1 MDVDL
6 GDDDGRGRAMSDGTQ
21 LVRYDAM
28 CHAIAEAHAVD
39 EVKDIRDKAMA
50 LEHYAR
56 QARNTEA
63 ERQAIQIR
71 MRAEQRCGELLAG
84 REMAKGGNPNLS
96 HDTTGCGAKTLSD
109 LGISR
114 DQSSQ
119 WQRLAAIPAEQFE
132 ADLADRMWRP
142 STNGMIE
149 RQDARERGPL
159 PVLKGDED
167 ALWLWGT
174 LIDCYERGL
183 LRRDTHEL
191 MATPMHNHMR
201 ETLYELAPKIAE
213 WLGRIKL

>member
-1 MDVDL
+1 
-6 GDDDGRGRAMSDGTQ
+6 MSDGTQ

-28 CHAIAEAHAVD
+28 CHAIAAAHAVD
-39 EVKDIRDKAMA
+39 EVKDIRDKARAIEM
-50 LEHYAR
+50 YAR
-56 QARNTEA
+56 QAQNTEA
-63 ERQAIQIR
+63 ERQACEIR
-71 MRAEQRCGELLAG
+71 LRAERKCGQLTDEMVTAPGARTDLTSYHDDTKLA
-84 REMAKGGNPNLS
+84 ALTK
-96 HDTTGCGAKTLSD
+96 A
-109 LGISR
+109 GISKV
-114 DQSSQ
+114 QASQ
-119 WQRLAAIPAEQFE
+119 WERLAAIPAEQFE
-132 ADLADRMWRP
+132 ADLTDPMWRP
-142 STNGMIE
+142 TTSGLLE

-183 LRRDTHEL
+183 LQRDAHEL